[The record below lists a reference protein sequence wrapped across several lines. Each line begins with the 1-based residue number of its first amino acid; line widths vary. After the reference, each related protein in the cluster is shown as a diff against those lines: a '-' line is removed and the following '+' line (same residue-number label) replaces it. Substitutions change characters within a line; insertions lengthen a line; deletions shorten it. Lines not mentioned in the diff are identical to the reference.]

1 MGHGPGALEDLVVT
15 PAFWAGKRVLVT
27 GHTGFKGAWACAWL
41 DRLGADVT
49 GIALAPDS
57 TPSLWGLLDLASVA
71 SHEVDITDAGALRST
86 MVAADPEIILH
97 LAAQSLVRRSYR
109 DPGETFAANV
119 MGTLN
124 VLNAARDCP
133 GLQAVVCATSDK
145 AYENVEQIWGYRET
159 DPMGGRDPY
168 SASKGASELVIASMR
183 QSFFAPYAAGGHP
196 ARVGAV
202 RAGNVIGGG
211 DWAEDRLIPDIIRGC
226 LGTAGSVTLRAPHS
240 VRPWQHVLEPLRG
253 YMALAERLYAGDPGF
268 DAGWNFGPDRTDERA
283 VIEVADAIVTALG
296 TGEIIIHEDADA
308 PHEAKMLRLDCT
320 KARVQLGWVPAM
332 SFADC
337 VAFTADWYG
346 GWHKGQ
352 TARDLCATQIAAYQ
366 DLCEARS

>member
-1 MGHGPGALEDLVVT
+1 MT
-15 PAFWAGKRVLVT
+15 PAFWSGKRVLVT
-27 GHTGFKGAWACAWL
+27 GHTGFKGAWLCAWL
-41 DRLGADVT
+41 DQLGAQVT
-49 GIALAPDS
+49 GLALPPES
-57 TPSLWGLLDLASVA
+57 TPSLWDLLAPDTIS
-71 SHEVDITDAGALRST
+71 SHEVDITDAGALRAA
-86 MVAADPEIILH
+86 MVAADPEIIIH

-133 GLQAVVCATSDK
+133 SLQAIVCATSDK
-145 AYENVEQIWGYRET
+145 AYENVEQIWGYRE
-159 DPMGGRDPY
+159 DDRMGGRDPY

-183 QSFFAPYAAGGHP
+183 HSFFAPYAPQGHP

-226 LGTAGSVTLRAPHS
+226 LGDAGSVTLRAPHS

-253 YMALAERLYAGDPGF
+253 YMMLAERLYTGDAGF
-268 DAGWNFGPDRTDERA
+268 DGGWNFGPERSDERA
-283 VIEVADAIVTALG
+283 VIEVAEAIVAALG
-296 TGEIIIHEDADA
+296 TGRIIIDEDADA
-308 PHEAKMLRLDCT
+308 PHEARMLRLDCT
-320 KARVQLGWVPAM
+320 KARLRLGWVPAM
-332 SFADC
+332 SFTDC
-337 VAFTADWYG
+337 VAFTANWYG

-352 TARDLCATQIAAYQ
+352 NARDLCAAQITAYQ

>member
-1 MGHGPGALEDLVVT
+1 MT

-27 GHTGFKGAWACAWL
+27 GHTGFKGAWLTAWL
-41 DRLGADVT
+41 TQLGAEVT
-49 GIALAPDS
+49 GLALPPES
-57 TPSLWGLLDLASVA
+57 SPSLWELLDLKDVTSDD
-71 SHEVDITDAGALRST
+71 VDITDASALRAA
-86 MVAADPEIILH
+86 MVAANPEIVIH

-124 VLNAARDCP
+124 VLNGARDCP
-133 GLQAVVCATSDK
+133 ALQAVVCATSDK
-145 AYENVEQIWGYRET
+145 AYENIEQIWGYRET

-183 QSFFAPYAAGGHP
+183 HSFFAPSAANGHP

-226 LGTAGSVTLRAPHS
+226 LGDAGSVTLRAPNS

-253 YMALAERLYAGDPGF
+253 YMALAERLFAGDPGF
-268 DAGWNFGPDRTDERA
+268 DEGWNFGPDRTDERA
-283 VIEVADAIVTALG
+283 VIEVADAIVAALG
-296 TGEIIIHEDADA
+296 TGRIIVDEDADA

-320 KARVQLGWVPAM
+320 KARAQLGWVPAM
-332 SFADC
+332 RFEDC
-337 VAFTADWYG
+337 VAFTANWYG

-352 TARDLCATQIAAYQ
+352 GPRDLCAAQIAAYQ
-366 DLCEARS
+366 DLCEAQS

>member
-1 MGHGPGALEDLVVT
+1 MT

-27 GHTGFKGAWACAWL
+27 GHTGFKGAWLCAWL
-41 DRLGADVT
+41 TGLGAEVT
-49 GIALAPDS
+49 GVALAPES
-57 TPSLWGLLDLASVA
+57 TPALWNLLDLTDVT
-71 SHEVDITDAGALRST
+71 SHEVDITDAAALRAA
-86 MVAADPEIILH
+86 MVAADPEIVIH

-124 VLNAARDCP
+124 VLNASRECP
-133 GLQAVVCATSDK
+133 ALQAVVSATSDK
-145 AYENVEQIWGYRET
+145 AYENVEQIWGYRES

-183 QSFFAPYAAGGHP
+183 QSFFAPYAAGGHA

-226 LGTAGSVTLRAPHS
+226 LGEAGSVTLRAPNS

-253 YMALAERLYAGDPGF
+253 YMDLAERLYAGDAGF
-268 DAGWNFGPDRTDERA
+268 DEGWNFGPDRTDERA
-283 VIEVADAIVTALG
+283 VIEVARAIVDALG
-296 TGEIIIHEDADA
+296 TGQIIVDEDADA
-308 PHEAKMLRLDCT
+308 PHEARMLRLDCT
-320 KARVQLGWVPAM
+320 KARTELGWVPAM

-337 VAFTADWYG
+337 VSFTANWYG
-346 GWHKGQ
+346 GWHKGRS
-352 TARDLCATQIAAYQ
+352 ARDLCAAQIDAYQ
-366 DLCEARS
+366 ELCKERA